1 MTAGRWT
8 PNIATLRRAERTSVI
23 FEFQREIANGEWKAL
38 GLARTAADDFD
49 VGGAVRALRATWNG
63 SLPQGAYRI
72 RSPEGDSRW
81 RYGRV
86 DRSGD
91 FALIDD

>member
-8 PNIATLRRAERTSVI
+8 PNIATLHRAERARVI
-23 FEFQREIANGEWKAL
+23 FEFQRELANGERKAL
-38 GLARTAADDFD
+38 ARIADDDFD
-49 VGGAVRALRATWNG
+49 VLAAVRALRATWNG
-63 SLPQGAYRI
+63 SLPQGACRT

-86 DRSGD
+86 DRGGS

>member
-1 MTAGRWT
+1 M
-8 PNIATLRRAERTSVI
+8 I

-86 DRSGD
+86 DRGGD